1 MADAKQVEMATK
13 LNDERTS
20 LVTFFTGLEES
31 EWDTAVYH
39 EDTTWT
45 IADILRH
52 LVDAE
57 KGMTGLIMAW
67 QQGDDPVRPDFDL
80 ERWNNRVIQK
90 TAEKT
95 SDELLGEMRQNRIN
109 LLSFIETIQPE
120 DWEKKGRHGSLR
132 IMTIEEVCHLI
143 ADHELSHLK
152 VMKEALDA
160 NEG

>member
-1 MADAKQVEMATK
+1 MADPKQVEIATK

-20 LVTFFTGLEES
+20 LVTFFQGLEES
-31 EWDTAVYH
+31 DWDTAVYH

-57 KGMTGLIMAW
+57 KGMTRLIMAW

-90 TAEKT
+90 TAEK
-95 SDELLGEMRQNRIN
+95 SPEELLTELRENRIN
-109 LLSFIETIQPE
+109 LLSFIDTIQPE
-120 DWEKKGRHGSLR
+120 DWEKQGRHGSLR

-143 ADHELSHLK
+143 ANHELEHLK
-152 VMKEALDA
+152 VMKEVID
-160 NEG
+160 NN